1 MPVAKLTSFLDDN
14 NIEYA
19 VINHSP
25 AFTAREVGAT
35 THVLRREVAK
45 TVVVKLGN
53 DMAMAVLAAS
63 RRIDLQRLAAAAGVE
78 QAVLA
83 DESEFEGIF
92 PNCEVGAM
100 PPFGNLYGMHVYVDE
115 MLTEDDDIVFNACS
129 HSQAI
134 QMTYD
139 DYARLVEPCVAQ
151 FAVKE

>member
-1 MPVAKLTSFLDDN
+1 MPVARLTSFLNDN

-19 VINHSP
+19 IINHSP
-25 AFTAREVGAT
+25 AYTAREIGAT

-45 TVVVKLGN
+45 TVIVKLGD
-53 DMAMAVLAAS
+53 DMAMAVLPAS
-63 RRIDLQRLAAAAGVE
+63 RRIDLGHLAEAAGITQVT
-78 QAVLA
+78 LA
-83 DESEFEGIF
+83 DESEFEDVF

-134 QMTYD
+134 QMSYD